1 METSTRRAA
10 RSEATVLETFLS
22 GMETILRGHFPA
34 YPSPP
39 LKPSLVEWKPIPFL
53 FHAGM
58 GVVLETF
65 LSGMETH
72 RGPLYPQLGA
82 DLETFLSGM
91 ET

>member
-39 LKPSLVEWKPIPFL
+39 LKPSLVEWKLIGGPYIRNWERTLKPSL
-53 FHAGM
+53 VEWKPRGAHQGR
-58 GVVLETF
+58 GQDQPLETF
-65 LSGMETH
+65 LSGMET
-72 RGPLYPQLGA
+72 
-82 DLETFLSGM
+82 
-91 ET
+91 